1 MKNMLINCP
10 SNGVYKICNSESV
23 IRFTQLNRFNFTQV
37 FNGNI
42 VINLKFNFELTSFAV
57 DLTSRSFK
65 PSFFF
70 LRTDGYGFSRF
81 TIQRLFLS

>member
-10 SNGVYKICNSESV
+10 PNGLYSTNNSESV
-23 IRFTQLNRFNFTQV
+23 IRFTQLNRFNFTHF

-42 VINLKFNFELTSFAV
+42 IINPKFNFELSSCAV
-57 DLTSRSFK
+57 ELTNRSFR

-70 LRTDGYGFSRF
+70 LRTDGYGFFRF
-81 TIQRLFLS
+81 TIQRLFLF